1 MPQGK
6 IISIKSF
13 SNLDNSVR
21 IKAQKFLKE
30 KALYDWLEYL
40 KRIEGSGYGELVLKG
55 FSKTSLDIIEKFG
68 FMPIKIFYS
77 TLSSVTIKK
86 GQKTSY
92 NFCNVCS
99 EILGFYNSD
108 KKFLTWLMLIEKM
121 TNLAPEALEILLKEM
136 SFLVEKMN
144 VSQME
149 DWFLTCL
156 RASSGDMEK
165 RIKLLSLKDN
175 EGLEWLGQSAGIKSF
190 KEQENKLKIYTTA
203 IWGMNINIK
212 EIPISNTK
220 SSIRRTAFS
229 NNFVRVP
236 SSYPGFTGQLGE
248 EVFRAAIMHA
258 AAHMKF
264 THKRFEIGKLKP
276 IQVAIISIIEDAR
289 VELLS
294 IKEFP
299 GIKELWIP
307 YHMATGESKNLNKA
321 YGPLTSR
328 TLFSRLSRALVD
340 ENYIDGNGWINRAK
354 DMFFKKKNRWND
366 QTLSRELGN
375 ILGNDIGQ
383 MRIQFNPKD
392 YLPDPIYRDENSG
405 IWNFDNENTKD
416 FEELQTGI
424 ESYQIERKETDDAEK
439 NFENSTVIEPL
450 AKIAPNKVSQ
460 SKEAEIIS
468 LQPEFDYKSGR
479 ENFNWCKIKKYNF
492 ENKSNYYL
500 NNFLYENSKIVSNIK
515 NLIESS
521 NISQPVKLKKQHD
534 GEELDLDSCIESII
548 DIKRGST
555 PSNKIYKKTNRK
567 GRDLLVSILVD
578 ISESTNDFIKDTN
591 KRIFSSIIEATGILS
606 EAINKSGDDFGL
618 ATFCSNKR
626 DDVRY
631 WKIKDFKDKLNK
643 SHINKLES
651 MKPGFSTRLG
661 AAVRQAGDELVSQT
675 NYRKL
680 LLIISD
686 GEPSD
691 IDVDDKEYL
700 VEDAK
705 YAVKR
710 LAYNGIDVFC
720 VGVESESN
728 KNLSRIFGNKN
739 YVIIKSAS
747 ELQKKLPLIYL
758 TLSR

>member
-13 SNLDNSVR
+13 SNLENSLR
-21 IKAQKFLKE
+21 IKAQKVLKE

-40 KRIEGSGYGELVLKG
+40 KRIDSSGYGELVLKG
-55 FSKTSLDIIEKFG
+55 FSKTSLDIIEKFD
-68 FMPIKIFYS
+68 FLPIKIFYS
-77 TLSSVTIKK
+77 TLTSVTIKR
-86 GQKTSY
+86 GQKISY
-92 NFCNVCS
+92 SFCNVCS
-99 EILGFYNSD
+99 EILGFYDSD
-108 KKFLTWLMLIEKM
+108 KKFLSWLMLIEKM
-121 TNLAPEALEILLKEM
+121 TNLAPEALEILLQKM

-175 EGLEWLGQSAGIKSF
+175 EGLEWLEQTAGIKNF

-203 IWGMNINIK
+203 VWGMDINIK

-276 IQVAIISIIEDAR
+276 VQVAIISIIEDAR

-299 GIKELWIP
+299 GLKELWIP

-340 ENYIDGNGWINRAK
+340 ENYIDNNGWITRAR
-354 DMFFKKKNRWND
+354 DMFFKNKEKWND
-366 QTLSRELGN
+366 QNLSRELGN
-375 ILGNDIGQ
+375 LLGNDIGQ

-424 ESYQIERKETDDAEK
+424 ESYQVERKETDDAEK
-439 NFENSTVIEPL
+439 NFENSNIVEPL

-460 SKEAEIIS
+460 SEEAQIIS

-492 ENKSNYYL
+492 DNKSNYYL
-500 NNFLYENSKIVSNIK
+500 NDYLFKNSKIVLNIK

-521 NISQPVKLKKQHD
+521 KISQPIKLKKQQD
-534 GEELDLDSCIESII
+534 GDELDLDSCIESII
-548 DIKRGST
+548 EIKRGST
-555 PSNKIYKKTNRK
+555 PSNNIYKKTNRE

-578 ISESTNDFIKDTN
+578 ISESTNDLIKNT
-591 KRIFSSIIEATGILS
+591 KKTIFSSIIEATGILS

-643 SHINKLES
+643 GHINKLES

-661 AAVRQAGDELVSQT
+661 AAVRQAGDELVKQT

-691 IDVDDKEYL
+691 IDVDDNEYL

-747 ELQKKLPLIYL
+747 ELPKKLPLIYL

>member
-1 MPQGK
+1 MPEGK
-6 IISIKSF
+6 VVSI
-13 SNLDNSVR
+13 NLIGNLENSIR
-21 IKAQKFLKE
+21 IKAQKVLKE

-40 KRIEGSGYGELVLKG
+40 KRIENSGYGELVVKG
-55 FSKTSLDIIEKFG
+55 FSKTSLDIIGKFG
-68 FMPIKIFYS
+68 FLPIKIFYS

-86 GQKTSY
+86 GQKISY

-99 EILGFYNSD
+99 EILEFYDND
-108 KKFLTWLMLIEKM
+108 KKFLSWLMLIEKM
-121 TNLAPEALEILLKEM
+121 TNLAPEALEIILKEM

-156 RASSGDMEK
+156 RASSGDMKK

-299 GIKELWIP
+299 GLKELWIP

-383 MRIQFNPKD
+383 MRIQFNPQN

-555 PSNKIYKKTNRK
+555 PSNNIYKKTNRK

-578 ISESTNDFIKDTN
+578 ISESTSDFIKDTN
-591 KRIFSSIIEATGILS
+591 KTIFSSIIEATGILS
-606 EAINKSGDDFGL
+606 EAINQSGDDFSL
-618 ATFCSNKR
+618 STFCSNKR
-626 DDVRY
+626 DDIRY

-643 SHINKLES
+643 IHINRLES

-661 AAVRQAGDELVSQT
+661 AAVRQAGDELILQT

-691 IDVDDKEYL
+691 IDVDDNEYL

-720 VGVESESN
+720 VGVESDSN

-747 ELQKKLPLIYL
+747 ELPKKLPLIYL

>member
-1 MPQGK
+1 MPLAK
-6 IISIKSF
+6 IISSKLF
-13 SNLDNSVR
+13 GGLDNNLR
-21 IKAQKFLKE
+21 TKAQKVLKE

-40 KRIEGSGYGELVLKG
+40 KRIEGSGYGELVYRG

-68 FMPIKIFYS
+68 FLPIKIFYS
-77 TLSSVTIKK
+77 TLSSVSIKR
-86 GQKTSY
+86 GQKISHT
-92 NFCNVCS
+92 FCNVCS
-99 EILGFYNSD
+99 EILEFYSDD
-108 KKFLTWLMLIEKM
+108 KKFQSWLILIEKM
-121 TNLAPEALEILLKEM
+121 TNLAPEALEILLQQM
-136 SFLVEKMN
+136 NFLVEKMN
-144 VSQME
+144 VSQIE

-175 EGLEWLGQSAGIKSF
+175 EGLEWLGQTAGIKSF
-190 KEQENKLKIYTTA
+190 KEQENKLKIYTRA
-203 IWGMNINIK
+203 VWGMDINIK
-212 EIPISNTK
+212 EILISNTK

-229 NNFVRVP
+229 NNFIRVP

-248 EVFRAAIMHA
+248 EIFRAAIMHA

-264 THKRFEIGKLKP
+264 THKKFEIGKLKP

-299 GIKELWIP
+299 GLKELWIP

-340 ENYIDGNGWINRAK
+340 ENYIDGNGWITRAK
-354 DMFFKKKNRWND
+354 DMFFTNKERWKD
-366 QTLSRELGN
+366 QTISRELGN
-375 ILGNDIGQ
+375 LLGNDIGQ

-424 ESYQIERKETDDAEK
+424 ESYQIEKKETEDSEK
-439 NFENSTVIEPL
+439 NFENSNVIEPL

-460 SKEAEIIS
+460 SEEAEIIS

-479 ENFNWCKIKKYNF
+479 ENYNWCKIKKYNF
-492 ENKSNYYL
+492 NNKSNYYL
-500 NNFLYENSKIVSNIK
+500 NNYLFENSKTVSNIK

-521 NISQPVKLKKQHD
+521 KISQPVKLKKQQD
-534 GEELDLDSCIESII
+534 GEELDLDSCIESVIE
-548 DIKRGST
+548 IKRGST
-555 PSNKIYKKTNRK
+555 PSNNIYKKTNRE

-578 ISESTNDFIKDTN
+578 ISESTNDFIKNTN
-591 KRIFSSIIEATGILS
+591 KTIFSSIIEATGILS
-606 EAINKSGDDFGL
+606 EAINKTGDDFSL
-618 ATFCSNKR
+618 STFCSNKR

-631 WKIKDFKDKLNK
+631 WKIKDFKDKLSQN
-643 SHINKLES
+643 HINKLES

-661 AAVRQAGDELVSQT
+661 AAVRQAGDELVSKT

-691 IDVDDKEYL
+691 IDVEDNEYL
-700 VEDAK
+700 IEDAK
-705 YAVKR
+705 YAVRR
-710 LAYNGIDVFC
+710 LAYNGVDVFC

-747 ELQKKLPLIYL
+747 ELPKKLPLIYL

>member
-1 MPQGK
+1 MPLGK
-6 IISIKSF
+6 IISNKSF
-13 SNLDNSVR
+13 GGLENNLRS
-21 IKAQKFLKE
+21 KAQKVLKE

-40 KRIEGSGYGELVLKG
+40 KRIESSGYGELVYKG

-68 FMPIKIFYS
+68 FLPIKIFYS
-77 TLSSVTIKK
+77 TLTSVAIKK
-86 GQKTSY
+86 GQKTSQT
-92 NFCNVCS
+92 FCRVCS
-99 EILGFYNSD
+99 EILDFYTND
-108 KKFLTWLMLIEKM
+108 KKFQSWLILIEKM
-121 TNLAPEALEILLKEM
+121 VNLAPEALEILLLEM
-136 SFLVEKMN
+136 NFLVEKMN
-144 VSQME
+144 VAQIE

-156 RASSGDMEK
+156 RASLGDTDK
-165 RIKLLSLKDN
+165 RIKLLSLKDD
-175 EGLEWLGQSAGIKSF
+175 EGLEWLGQTAGIKSF
-190 KEQENKLKIYTTA
+190 KEQENKLKIYTRA
-203 IWGMNINIK
+203 VWGMDVNIK

-229 NNFVRVP
+229 NNFIRVP

-276 IQVAIISIIEDAR
+276 IQVAIISVIEDAR

-294 IKEFP
+294 IEEFP
-299 GIKELWIP
+299 GLKELWIP

-328 TLFSRLSRALVD
+328 TLFSRLSRVLVD
-340 ENYIDGNGWINRAK
+340 ENYIDGNGWITRAK
-354 DMFFKKKNRWND
+354 DMFFKNKSRWRD
-366 QTLSRELGN
+366 QALSRELGN
-375 ILGNDIGQ
+375 LLGNDIGQ

-416 FEELQTGI
+416 FEEFQTGI
-424 ESYQIERKETDDAEK
+424 ESYQIEKKETDDAEK
-439 NFENSTVIEPL
+439 NFENSKVIEPL
-450 AKIAPNKVSQ
+450 AKIAPDKVSQ
-460 SKEAEIIS
+460 SEEAEIIS

-479 ENFNWCKIKKYNF
+479 ENYNWCKIKRYNF
-492 ENKSNYYL
+492 NNKSNYYL
-500 NNFLYENSKIVSNIK
+500 NNYLFENSKTVSNIK

-521 NISQPVKLKKQHD
+521 KISEPVKLKKQQD
-534 GEELDLDSCIESII
+534 GEELDLDSCIESVIE
-548 DIKRGST
+548 IKRGST
-555 PSNKIYKKTNRK
+555 PSNNIYKKTKRE

-578 ISESTNDFIKDTN
+578 ISESTNDFIKNTN
-591 KRIFSSIIEATGILS
+591 KTIFSSIIEATGILS
-606 EAINKSGDDFGL
+606 EAISKTGDDFSL
-618 ATFCSNKR
+618 STFCSNKR
-626 DDVRY
+626 EDVRY
-631 WKIKDFKDKLNK
+631 WKIKDFKDKLNQN
-643 SHINKLES
+643 HINKLES

-661 AAVRQAGDELVSQT
+661 AAVRQAGDELVSKT

-691 IDVDDKEYL
+691 IDVEDNEYL
-700 VEDAK
+700 IEDAK
-705 YAVKR
+705 YAVRR
-710 LAYNGIDVFC
+710 LAYNGVDVFC

-739 YVIIKSAS
+739 FVIIKSAS
-747 ELQKKLPLIYL
+747 ELPKKLPLIYL

>member
-1 MPQGK
+1 MPLGK
-6 IISIKSF
+6 IISNKSF
-13 SNLDNSVR
+13 GDLENNLRS
-21 IKAQKFLKE
+21 KAQKVLKE

-40 KRIEGSGYGELVLKG
+40 KRIESSGYGELVYKG

-68 FMPIKIFYS
+68 FLPIKIFYS
-77 TLSSVTIKK
+77 TLTSVAIKK
-86 GQKTSY
+86 GQKTSQT
-92 NFCNVCS
+92 FCKVCS
-99 EILGFYNSD
+99 EILESCTND
-108 KKFLTWLMLIEKM
+108 KKFQSWLILIEKM
-121 TNLAPEALEILLKEM
+121 VNLAPEALEILLLEM
-136 SFLVEKMN
+136 NFLVEKMN
-144 VSQME
+144 VAQIE

-156 RASSGDMEK
+156 RASLGDTDK

-175 EGLEWLGQSAGIKSF
+175 EGLEWLGQTAGIKSF
-190 KEQENKLKIYTTA
+190 KEQENKLKIYTRA
-203 IWGMNINIK
+203 VWGMDVNVK

-229 NNFVRVP
+229 NNFIRVP

-276 IQVAIISIIEDAR
+276 IQVAIISVIEDAR
-289 VELLS
+289 VELLA
-294 IKEFP
+294 IEEFP
-299 GIKELWIP
+299 GLKELWIP

-328 TLFSRLSRALVD
+328 TLFSRLSRVLVD
-340 ENYIDGNGWINRAK
+340 ENYMDGNGWITRAK
-354 DMFFKKKNRWND
+354 DMFFKNKTRWRD
-366 QTLSRELGN
+366 QALSRELGN
-375 ILGNDIGQ
+375 LLGNDIGQ

-416 FEELQTGI
+416 FEEFQTGI
-424 ESYQIERKETDDAEK
+424 ESYQIEKKETDDAEK
-439 NFENSTVIEPL
+439 NFENSKVIEPL
-450 AKIAPNKVSQ
+450 AKIAPDKVSQ
-460 SKEAEIIS
+460 SEEAEIIS

-479 ENFNWCKIKKYNF
+479 ENYNWCKIKRYNF
-492 ENKSNYYL
+492 NNKSNYYL
-500 NNFLYENSKIVSNIK
+500 NNYLFENSKTVSNIK

-521 NISQPVKLKKQHD
+521 KISEPVKLKKQQD
-534 GEELDLDSCIESII
+534 GEELDLDSCIESVIE
-548 DIKRGST
+548 IKRGST
-555 PSNKIYKKTNRK
+555 PSNNIYKKTSRK

-578 ISESTNDFIKDTN
+578 ISESTNDFIKNTN
-591 KRIFSSIIEATGILS
+591 KTIFSSIIEATGILS
-606 EAINKSGDDFGL
+606 EAISKTGDDFSL
-618 ATFCSNKR
+618 STFCSNKR
-626 DDVRY
+626 EDVRY
-631 WKIKDFKDKLNK
+631 WKIKNFKDKLSQN
-643 SHINKLES
+643 HINKLES

-661 AAVRQAGDELVSQT
+661 AAVRQAGDELVSKT

-691 IDVDDKEYL
+691 IDVEDNEYL
-700 VEDAK
+700 IEDAK
-705 YAVKR
+705 SAVRR
-710 LAYNGIDVFC
+710 LAYNGVDVFC

-739 YVIIKSAS
+739 FVIIKSAS
-747 ELQKKLPLIYL
+747 ELPKKLPLIYL

>member
-1 MPQGK
+1 M
-6 IISIKSF
+6 
-13 SNLDNSVR
+13 
-21 IKAQKFLKE
+21 KE

-40 KRIEGSGYGELVLKG
+40 KRIESSGYGELVLKG

-299 GIKELWIP
+299 GLKELWIP

>member
-1 MPQGK
+1 MPLGK
-6 IISIKSF
+6 IISNKSF
-13 SNLDNSVR
+13 GDLENNLRS
-21 IKAQKFLKE
+21 KAQKVLKE

-40 KRIEGSGYGELVLKG
+40 KRIESSGYGELVYKG

-68 FMPIKIFYS
+68 FLPIKIFYS
-77 TLSSVTIKK
+77 TLTSVAIKK
-86 GQKTSY
+86 GQKTSQT
-92 NFCNVCS
+92 FCKVCS
-99 EILGFYNSD
+99 EILESCTND
-108 KKFLTWLMLIEKM
+108 KKFQSWLILIEKM
-121 TNLAPEALEILLKEM
+121 VNLAPEALEILLLEM
-136 SFLVEKMN
+136 NFLVEKMN
-144 VSQME
+144 VAQIE

-156 RASSGDMEK
+156 RASLGDTDK

-175 EGLEWLGQSAGIKSF
+175 EGLEWLGQTAGIKSF
-190 KEQENKLKIYTTA
+190 KEQENKLKIYTRA
-203 IWGMNINIK
+203 VWGMDVNVK

-229 NNFVRVP
+229 NNFIRVP

-276 IQVAIISIIEDAR
+276 IQVAIISVIEDAR
-289 VELLS
+289 VELLA
-294 IKEFP
+294 IEEFP
-299 GIKELWIP
+299 GLKELWIP

-328 TLFSRLSRALVD
+328 TLFSRLSRVLVD
-340 ENYIDGNGWINRAK
+340 ENYMDGNGWITRAK
-354 DMFFKKKNRWND
+354 DMFFKNKTRWRD
-366 QTLSRELGN
+366 QALSRELGN
-375 ILGNDIGQ
+375 LLGNDIGQ

-416 FEELQTGI
+416 FEEFQTGI
-424 ESYQIERKETDDAEK
+424 ESYQIEKKETDDAEK
-439 NFENSTVIEPL
+439 NFENSKVIEPL
-450 AKIAPNKVSQ
+450 AKIAPDKVSQ
-460 SKEAEIIS
+460 SEEAEIIS

-479 ENFNWCKIKKYNF
+479 ENYNWCKIKRYNF
-492 ENKSNYYL
+492 NNKSNYYL
-500 NNFLYENSKIVSNIK
+500 NNYLFENSKTVSNIK

-521 NISQPVKLKKQHD
+521 KISEPVKLKKQQD
-534 GEELDLDSCIESII
+534 GEELDLDSCIESVIE
-548 DIKRGST
+548 IKRGST
-555 PSNKIYKKTNRK
+555 PSNNIYKKTSRK

-578 ISESTNDFIKDTN
+578 ISESTNDFIKNTN
-591 KRIFSSIIEATGILS
+591 KTIFSSIIEATGILS
-606 EAINKSGDDFGL
+606 EAISRTGDDFSL
-618 ATFCSNKR
+618 STFCSNKR
-626 DDVRY
+626 EDVRY
-631 WKIKDFKDKLNK
+631 WKIKNFKDKLNQN
-643 SHINKLES
+643 HINKLES

-661 AAVRQAGDELVSQT
+661 AAVRQAGDELVSKT

-691 IDVDDKEYL
+691 IDVEDNEYL
-700 VEDAK
+700 IEDAK
-705 YAVKR
+705 YAVRR
-710 LAYNGIDVFC
+710 LAYNGVDVFC

-739 YVIIKSAS
+739 FVIIKSAS
-747 ELQKKLPLIYL
+747 ELPKKLPLIYL

>member
-1 MPQGK
+1 MPLGK
-6 IISIKSF
+6 IISSKSF
-13 SNLDNSVR
+13 GGLENNLR
-21 IKAQKFLKE
+21 IKAQKVLKE

-40 KRIEGSGYGELVLKG
+40 KRIESSGYGDLVYKG
-55 FSKTSLDIIEKFG
+55 FSRTSLDIIEKFG
-68 FMPIKIFYS
+68 FLPIKIFYS
-77 TLSSVTIKK
+77 TLSSISIKR
-86 GQKTSY
+86 GQKTSHI
-92 NFCNVCS
+92 FCNVCS
-99 EILGFYNSD
+99 EILEFYKND
-108 KKFLTWLMLIEKM
+108 KKFQSWLILIEKM
-121 TNLAPEALEILLKEM
+121 TNLAPEALEVLLQQM
-136 SFLVEKMN
+136 NFLVEKMN
-144 VSQME
+144 VSQIE

-175 EGLEWLGQSAGIKSF
+175 EGLEWLGQTAGIKSF
-190 KEQENKLKIYTTA
+190 KEQENKLKIYTRA
-203 IWGMNINIK
+203 VWGMDINIK
-212 EIPISNTK
+212 EISISNTK

-229 NNFVRVP
+229 NNFIRVP

-264 THKRFEIGKLKP
+264 TNKKFEIGKLKP

-299 GIKELWIP
+299 GLKELWIP

-340 ENYIDGNGWINRAK
+340 ENYVDGNGWITRAK
-354 DMFFKKKNRWND
+354 DMFFKNKERWED

-375 ILGNDIGQ
+375 LLGNDIGQ

-424 ESYQIERKETDDAEK
+424 ESYQVEKKETDDAEK
-439 NFENSTVIEPL
+439 NFENSAVIEPL
-450 AKIAPNKVSQ
+450 SKIAPNKVSQ
-460 SKEAEIIS
+460 SEEAEIIS

-479 ENFNWCKIKKYNF
+479 ENYNWCKVKKYNF
-492 ENKSNYYL
+492 NNKSSYYL
-500 NNFLYENSKIVSNIK
+500 NNYLFENSKTVTNIK

-521 NISQPVKLKKQHD
+521 KISQPVKLKKQQD
-534 GEELDLDSCIESII
+534 GEELDLDSCIESVI

-555 PSNKIYKKTNRK
+555 PSNNIYKKTNRK

-578 ISESTNDFIKDTN
+578 ISESTNDFIKNTN
-591 KRIFSSIIEATGILS
+591 KTIFSSIIEATGILS
-606 EAINKSGDDFGL
+606 EAINKTGDDFSL
-618 ATFCSNKR
+618 STFCSNKR
-626 DDVRY
+626 EDVRY
-631 WKIKDFKDKLNK
+631 WKIKDFKDKLNQN
-643 SHINKLES
+643 HINKLES
-651 MKPGFSTRLG
+651 MEPGFSTRLG
-661 AAVRQAGDELVSQT
+661 AAVRQAGDELVSKT

-691 IDVDDKEYL
+691 IDVEDNEYL
-700 VEDAK
+700 IEDAK
-705 YAVKR
+705 YAVRR
-710 LAYNGIDVFC
+710 LAYNGVDVFC

-747 ELQKKLPLIYL
+747 ELPKKLPLIYL

>member
-1 MPQGK
+1 MPLGK
-6 IISIKSF
+6 IISNKSF
-13 SNLDNSVR
+13 GGLENNLRS
-21 IKAQKFLKE
+21 KAQKVLKE
-30 KALYDWLEYL
+30 KVLYDWLEYL
-40 KRIEGSGYGELVLKG
+40 KRIESSGYGELVYKG

-68 FMPIKIFYS
+68 FLPIKIFYS
-77 TLSSVTIKK
+77 TLTSVAIKK
-86 GQKTSY
+86 GQKTSQT
-92 NFCNVCS
+92 FCRVCS
-99 EILGFYNSD
+99 EILDFYTND
-108 KKFLTWLMLIEKM
+108 KKFQSWLILIEKM
-121 TNLAPEALEILLKEM
+121 VNLAPEALEILLLEM
-136 SFLVEKMN
+136 NFLVEKMN
-144 VSQME
+144 VAQIE

-156 RASSGDMEK
+156 RASLGDTDK
-165 RIKLLSLKDN
+165 RIKLLSLKDD
-175 EGLEWLGQSAGIKSF
+175 EGLEWLGQTAGIKSF
-190 KEQENKLKIYTTA
+190 KEQENKLKIYTRA
-203 IWGMNINIK
+203 VWGMDVNVK

-229 NNFVRVP
+229 NNFIRVP

-276 IQVAIISIIEDAR
+276 IQVAIISVIEDAR

-294 IKEFP
+294 IEEFP
-299 GIKELWIP
+299 GLKELWIP

-328 TLFSRLSRALVD
+328 TLFSRLSRVLVD
-340 ENYIDGNGWINRAK
+340 ENYIDGNGWITRAK
-354 DMFFKKKNRWND
+354 DMFFKNKSRWRD
-366 QTLSRELGN
+366 QALSRELGN
-375 ILGNDIGQ
+375 LLGNDIGQ

-416 FEELQTGI
+416 FEEFQTGI
-424 ESYQIERKETDDAEK
+424 ESYQIEKKETDDAEK
-439 NFENSTVIEPL
+439 NFENSKVIEPL
-450 AKIAPNKVSQ
+450 AKIAPDKVSQ
-460 SKEAEIIS
+460 SEEAEIIS

-479 ENFNWCKIKKYNF
+479 ENYNWCKIKRYNF
-492 ENKSNYYL
+492 NNKSNYYL
-500 NNFLYENSKIVSNIK
+500 NNYLFENSKTVSNIK

-521 NISQPVKLKKQHD
+521 KISEPVKLKKQQD
-534 GEELDLDSCIESII
+534 GEELDLDSCIESVIE
-548 DIKRGST
+548 IKRGST
-555 PSNKIYKKTNRK
+555 PSNNIYKKTKRE

-578 ISESTNDFIKDTN
+578 ISESTNDFIKNTN
-591 KRIFSSIIEATGILS
+591 KTIFSSIIEATGILS
-606 EAINKSGDDFGL
+606 EAISKTGDDFSL
-618 ATFCSNKR
+618 STFCSNKR
-626 DDVRY
+626 EDVRY
-631 WKIKDFKDKLNK
+631 WKIKDFKDKLNQN
-643 SHINKLES
+643 HINKLES

-661 AAVRQAGDELVSQT
+661 AAVRQAGDELVSKT

-691 IDVDDKEYL
+691 IDVEDNEYL
-700 VEDAK
+700 IEDAK
-705 YAVKR
+705 YAVRR
-710 LAYNGIDVFC
+710 LAYNGVDVFC

-739 YVIIKSAS
+739 FVIIKSAS
-747 ELQKKLPLIYL
+747 ELPKKLPLIYL

>member
-40 KRIEGSGYGELVLKG
+40 KRIESSGYGELVLKG

-299 GIKELWIP
+299 GLKELWIP

-591 KRIFSSIIEATGILS
+591 KTIFSSIIEATGILS

>member
-1 MPQGK
+1 MHQGK

-21 IKAQKFLKE
+21 IKAQKFLRE

-40 KRIEGSGYGELVLKG
+40 KRIEGSGYGKLVLKG

-68 FMPIKIFYS
+68 FLPIKIFYS

-99 EILGFYNSD
+99 EILEFYNSD

-121 TNLAPEALEILLKEM
+121 TNLAPEALEILLNEM

-175 EGLEWLGQSAGIKSF
+175 EGLEWLGQTAGIKSF
-190 KEQENKLKIYTTA
+190 KEQENKIKIYTTA
-203 IWGMNINIK
+203 IWGMNVNIK
-212 EIPISNTK
+212 EIPITNTK
-220 SSIRRTAFS
+220 ASIRRTAFS

-264 THKRFEIGKLKP
+264 TYKKFEIGKLKP
-276 IQVAIISIIEDAR
+276 IQVAIISVIEDAR

-299 GIKELWIP
+299 GLKELWIP

-328 TLFSRLSRALVD
+328 TLFSRLSRSLVD
-340 ENYIDGNGWINRAK
+340 ENYVDGNGWITRAK
-354 DMFFKKKNRWND
+354 DMFFKNKKRWND

-424 ESYQIERKETDDAEK
+424 ESYQVEKKETDDAEK
-439 NFENSTVIEPL
+439 NFENSDIIEPL

-460 SKEAEIIS
+460 SEEAEIIS

-492 ENKSNYYL
+492 NNKSNYYL
-500 NNFLYENSKIVSNIK
+500 NNYLYENSKIVSNIK

-521 NISQPVKLKKQHD
+521 KISQPIKLKKQQD
-534 GEELDLDSCIESII
+534 GEELDLDSCIESIV

-591 KRIFSSIIEATGILS
+591 KKIFSSIIEATGILS

-691 IDVDDKEYL
+691 IDVDDSEYL

-747 ELQKKLPLIYL
+747 ELPKKLPLIYL

>member
-1 MPQGK
+1 MPLGK
-6 IISIKSF
+6 IISNKSF
-13 SNLDNSVR
+13 GGLEKNLRS
-21 IKAQKFLKE
+21 KAQKVLKE

-40 KRIEGSGYGELVLKG
+40 KRIESSGYGELVYKG

-68 FMPIKIFYS
+68 FLPIKIFYS
-77 TLSSVTIKK
+77 TLTSVAIKK
-86 GQKTSY
+86 GQKTSQT
-92 NFCNVCS
+92 FCRVCS
-99 EILGFYNSD
+99 EILDFYTND
-108 KKFLTWLMLIEKM
+108 KKFQSWLILIEKM
-121 TNLAPEALEILLKEM
+121 VNLAPEALEILLLEM
-136 SFLVEKMN
+136 NFLVEKMN
-144 VSQME
+144 VAQIE

-156 RASSGDMEK
+156 RASLGDTDK
-165 RIKLLSLKDN
+165 RIKLLSLKDD
-175 EGLEWLGQSAGIKSF
+175 EGLEWLGQTAGIKSF
-190 KEQENKLKIYTTA
+190 KEQENKLKIYTRA
-203 IWGMNINIK
+203 VWGMDVNVK

-229 NNFVRVP
+229 NNFIRVP

-276 IQVAIISIIEDAR
+276 IQVAIISVIEDAR

-294 IKEFP
+294 IEEFP
-299 GIKELWIP
+299 GLKELWIP

-328 TLFSRLSRALVD
+328 TLFSRLSRVLVD
-340 ENYIDGNGWINRAK
+340 ENYIDGNGWITRAK
-354 DMFFKKKNRWND
+354 DMFFKNKSRWRD
-366 QTLSRELGN
+366 QALSRELGN
-375 ILGNDIGQ
+375 LLGNDIGQ

-416 FEELQTGI
+416 FEEFQTGI
-424 ESYQIERKETDDAEK
+424 ESYQIEKKETDDAEK
-439 NFENSTVIEPL
+439 NFENSKVIEPL
-450 AKIAPNKVSQ
+450 AKIAPDKVSQ
-460 SKEAEIIS
+460 SEEAEIIS

-479 ENFNWCKIKKYNF
+479 ENYNWCKIKRYNF
-492 ENKSNYYL
+492 NNKSNYYL
-500 NNFLYENSKIVSNIK
+500 NNYLFENSKTVSNIK

-521 NISQPVKLKKQHD
+521 KISEPVKLKKQQD
-534 GEELDLDSCIESII
+534 GEELDLDSCIESVIE
-548 DIKRGST
+548 IKRGST
-555 PSNKIYKKTNRK
+555 PSNNIYKKTSRK

-578 ISESTNDFIKDTN
+578 ISESTNDFIKNTN
-591 KRIFSSIIEATGILS
+591 KTIFSSIIEATGILS
-606 EAINKSGDDFGL
+606 EAISKTGDDFSL
-618 ATFCSNKR
+618 STFCSNKR
-626 DDVRY
+626 EDVRY
-631 WKIKDFKDKLNK
+631 WKIKDFKDKLNQN
-643 SHINKLES
+643 HINKLES

-661 AAVRQAGDELVSQT
+661 AAVRQAGDELVSKT

-691 IDVDDKEYL
+691 IDVEDNEYL
-700 VEDAK
+700 IEDAK
-705 YAVKR
+705 YAVRR
-710 LAYNGIDVFC
+710 LAYNGVDVFC

-739 YVIIKSAS
+739 FVIIKSAS
-747 ELQKKLPLIYL
+747 ELPKKLPLIYL

>member
-1 MPQGK
+1 MPLGK
-6 IISIKSF
+6 IISNKSF
-13 SNLDNSVR
+13 GDLENNLRS
-21 IKAQKFLKE
+21 KAQKVLKE

-40 KRIEGSGYGELVLKG
+40 KRIESSGYGELVYKG

-68 FMPIKIFYS
+68 FLPIKIFYS
-77 TLSSVTIKK
+77 TLTSVAIKK
-86 GQKTSY
+86 GQKTSQT
-92 NFCNVCS
+92 FCKVCS
-99 EILGFYNSD
+99 EILESCTND
-108 KKFLTWLMLIEKM
+108 KKFQSWLILIEKM
-121 TNLAPEALEILLKEM
+121 VNLAPEALEILLLEM
-136 SFLVEKMN
+136 NFLVEKMN
-144 VSQME
+144 VAQIE

-156 RASSGDMEK
+156 RASLGDTDK

-175 EGLEWLGQSAGIKSF
+175 EGLEWLGQTAGIKSF
-190 KEQENKLKIYTTA
+190 KEQENKLKIYTRA
-203 IWGMNINIK
+203 VWGMDVNVK

-229 NNFVRVP
+229 NNFIRVP

-276 IQVAIISIIEDAR
+276 IQVAIISVIEDAR
-289 VELLS
+289 VELLA
-294 IKEFP
+294 IEEFP
-299 GIKELWIP
+299 GLKELWIP

-328 TLFSRLSRALVD
+328 TLFSRLSRVLVD
-340 ENYIDGNGWINRAK
+340 ENYMDGNGWITRAK
-354 DMFFKKKNRWND
+354 DMFFKNKTRWRD
-366 QTLSRELGN
+366 QALSRELGN
-375 ILGNDIGQ
+375 LLGNDIGQ

-416 FEELQTGI
+416 FEEFQTGI
-424 ESYQIERKETDDAEK
+424 ESYQIEKKETDDAEK
-439 NFENSTVIEPL
+439 NFENSKVIEPL
-450 AKIAPNKVSQ
+450 AKIAPDKVSQ
-460 SKEAEIIS
+460 SEEAEIIS

-479 ENFNWCKIKKYNF
+479 ENYNWCKIKRYNF
-492 ENKSNYYL
+492 NNKSNYYL
-500 NNFLYENSKIVSNIK
+500 NNYLFENSKTVSNIK

-521 NISQPVKLKKQHD
+521 KISEPVKLKKQQD
-534 GEELDLDSCIESII
+534 GEELDLDSCIESVIE
-548 DIKRGST
+548 IKRGST
-555 PSNKIYKKTNRK
+555 PSNNIYKKTSRK

-578 ISESTNDFIKDTN
+578 ISESTNDFIKNTN
-591 KRIFSSIIEATGILS
+591 KTIFSSIIEATGILS
-606 EAINKSGDDFGL
+606 EAISRTGDDFSL
-618 ATFCSNKR
+618 STFCSNKR
-626 DDVRY
+626 EDVRY
-631 WKIKDFKDKLNK
+631 WKIKDFKDKLSQN
-643 SHINKLES
+643 HINKLES

-661 AAVRQAGDELVSQT
+661 AAVRQAGDELVSKT

-691 IDVDDKEYL
+691 IDVEDNEYL
-700 VEDAK
+700 IEDAK
-705 YAVKR
+705 YAVRR
-710 LAYNGIDVFC
+710 LAYNGVDVFC

-739 YVIIKSAS
+739 FVIIKSAS
-747 ELQKKLPLIYL
+747 ELPKKLPLIYL

>member
-21 IKAQKFLKE
+21 IKAQKFLRE

-40 KRIEGSGYGELVLKG
+40 KRIESSGYGELVLKG

-299 GIKELWIP
+299 GLKELWIP

-424 ESYQIERKETDDAEK
+424 ESYQIERKETDNAEK

>member
-299 GIKELWIP
+299 GLKELWIP

>member
-21 IKAQKFLKE
+21 IKAQKFLRE

-40 KRIEGSGYGELVLKG
+40 KRIEGSGYGKLVLKG

-68 FMPIKIFYS
+68 FLPIKIFYS

-99 EILGFYNSD
+99 EILEFYNSD

-121 TNLAPEALEILLKEM
+121 TNLAPEALEILLNEM

-175 EGLEWLGQSAGIKSF
+175 EGLEWLGQTAGIKSF
-190 KEQENKLKIYTTA
+190 KEQENKIKIYTTA
-203 IWGMNINIK
+203 IWGMNVNIK
-212 EIPISNTK
+212 EIPITNTK
-220 SSIRRTAFS
+220 ASIRRTAFS

-264 THKRFEIGKLKP
+264 TYKKFEIGKLKP

-299 GIKELWIP
+299 GLKELWIP

-328 TLFSRLSRALVD
+328 TLFSRLSRSLVD
-340 ENYIDGNGWINRAK
+340 ENYVDGNGWITRAK
-354 DMFFKKKNRWND
+354 DMFFKNKKRWND

-424 ESYQIERKETDDAEK
+424 ESYQVEKKETDDAEK
-439 NFENSTVIEPL
+439 NFENSDIIEPL

-460 SKEAEIIS
+460 SEEAEIIS

-492 ENKSNYYL
+492 NNKSNYYL
-500 NNFLYENSKIVSNIK
+500 NNYLYENSKIVSNIK

-521 NISQPVKLKKQHD
+521 KISQPIKLKKQQD
-534 GEELDLDSCIESII
+534 GEELDLSLI
-548 DIKRGST
+548 
-555 PSNKIYKKTNRK
+555 
-567 GRDLLVSILVD
+567 
-578 ISESTNDFIKDTN
+578 
-591 KRIFSSIIEATGILS
+591 
-606 EAINKSGDDFGL
+606 
-618 ATFCSNKR
+618 
-626 DDVRY
+626 
-631 WKIKDFKDKLNK
+631 
-643 SHINKLES
+643 HI
-651 MKPGFSTRLG
+651 
-661 AAVRQAGDELVSQT
+661 
-675 NYRKL
+675 
-680 LLIISD
+680 
-686 GEPSD
+686 
-691 IDVDDKEYL
+691 
-700 VEDAK
+700 
-705 YAVKR
+705 
-710 LAYNGIDVFC
+710 
-720 VGVESESN
+720 
-728 KNLSRIFGNKN
+728 
-739 YVIIKSAS
+739 
-747 ELQKKLPLIYL
+747 
-758 TLSR
+758 

>member
-21 IKAQKFLKE
+21 IKAQKFLRE

-40 KRIEGSGYGELVLKG
+40 KRIESSGYGELVLKG

-299 GIKELWIP
+299 GLKELWIP

-578 ISESTNDFIKDTN
+578 ISESTNDFIKNTN

>member
-1 MPQGK
+1 MPLGK
-6 IISIKSF
+6 IISNKSF
-13 SNLDNSVR
+13 GDLENNLRS
-21 IKAQKFLKE
+21 KAQKVLKE

-40 KRIEGSGYGELVLKG
+40 KRIESSGYGELVYKG

-68 FMPIKIFYS
+68 FLPIKIFYS
-77 TLSSVTIKK
+77 TLTSVAIKK
-86 GQKTSY
+86 GQKTSQT
-92 NFCNVCS
+92 FCKVCS
-99 EILGFYNSD
+99 EILESCTND
-108 KKFLTWLMLIEKM
+108 KKFQSWLILIEKM
-121 TNLAPEALEILLKEM
+121 VNLAPEALEILLLEM
-136 SFLVEKMN
+136 NFLVEKMN
-144 VSQME
+144 VAQIE

-156 RASSGDMEK
+156 RASLGDTDK

-175 EGLEWLGQSAGIKSF
+175 EGLEWLGQTAGIKSF
-190 KEQENKLKIYTTA
+190 KEQENKLKIYTRA
-203 IWGMNINIK
+203 VWGMDVNVK

-229 NNFVRVP
+229 NNFIRVP

-276 IQVAIISIIEDAR
+276 IQVAIISVIEDAR
-289 VELLS
+289 VELLA
-294 IKEFP
+294 IEEFP
-299 GIKELWIP
+299 GLKELWIP

-328 TLFSRLSRALVD
+328 TLFSRLSRVLVD
-340 ENYIDGNGWINRAK
+340 ENYMDGNGWITRAK
-354 DMFFKKKNRWND
+354 DMFFKNKTRWRD
-366 QTLSRELGN
+366 QALSRELGN
-375 ILGNDIGQ
+375 LLGNDIGQ

-416 FEELQTGI
+416 FEEFQTGI
-424 ESYQIERKETDDAEK
+424 ESYQIEKKETDDAEK
-439 NFENSTVIEPL
+439 NFENSKVIEPL
-450 AKIAPNKVSQ
+450 AKIAPDKVSQ
-460 SKEAEIIS
+460 SEEAEIIS

-479 ENFNWCKIKKYNF
+479 ENYNWCKIKRYNF
-492 ENKSNYYL
+492 NNKSNYYL
-500 NNFLYENSKIVSNIK
+500 NNYLFENSKTVSNIK

-521 NISQPVKLKKQHD
+521 KISEPVKLKKQQD
-534 GEELDLDSCIESII
+534 GEELDLDSCIESVIE
-548 DIKRGST
+548 IKRGST
-555 PSNKIYKKTNRK
+555 PSNNIYKKTSRK

-578 ISESTNDFIKDTN
+578 ISESTNDFIKNTN
-591 KRIFSSIIEATGILS
+591 KTIFSSIIEATGILS
-606 EAINKSGDDFGL
+606 EAISRTGDDFSL
-618 ATFCSNKR
+618 STFCSNKR
-626 DDVRY
+626 EDVRY
-631 WKIKDFKDKLNK
+631 WKIKNFKDKLSQN
-643 SHINKLES
+643 HINKLES

-661 AAVRQAGDELVSQT
+661 AAVRQAGDELVSKT

-691 IDVDDKEYL
+691 IDVEDNEYL
-700 VEDAK
+700 IEDAK
-705 YAVKR
+705 YAVRR
-710 LAYNGIDVFC
+710 LAYNGVDVFC

-739 YVIIKSAS
+739 FVIIKSAS
-747 ELQKKLPLIYL
+747 ELPKKLPLIYL

>member
-21 IKAQKFLKE
+21 IKAQKFLRE

-40 KRIEGSGYGELVLKG
+40 KRIESSGYGELVLKG

-299 GIKELWIP
+299 GLKELWIP

>member
-1 MPQGK
+1 MHQGK

-21 IKAQKFLKE
+21 IKAQKFLRE

-40 KRIEGSGYGELVLKG
+40 KRIEGSGYGKLVLKG

-68 FMPIKIFYS
+68 FLPIKIFYS

-99 EILGFYNSD
+99 EILEFYNSD

-121 TNLAPEALEILLKEM
+121 TNLAPEALEILLNEM

-175 EGLEWLGQSAGIKSF
+175 EGLEWLGQTAGIKSF
-190 KEQENKLKIYTTA
+190 KEQENKIKIYTTA
-203 IWGMNINIK
+203 IWGMNVNIK
-212 EIPISNTK
+212 EIPITNTK
-220 SSIRRTAFS
+220 ASIRRTAFS

-264 THKRFEIGKLKP
+264 TYKKFEIGKLKP

-294 IKEFP
+294 
-299 GIKELWIP
+299 IKELWIP

-328 TLFSRLSRALVD
+328 TLFSRLSRSLVD
-340 ENYIDGNGWINRAK
+340 ENYVDGNGWITRAK
-354 DMFFKKKNRWND
+354 DMFFKNKKRWND

-424 ESYQIERKETDDAEK
+424 ESYQVEKKETDDAEK
-439 NFENSTVIEPL
+439 NFENSDIIEPL

-460 SKEAEIIS
+460 SEEAEIIS
-468 LQPEFDYKSGR
+468 LQPEFDCKSGR

-492 ENKSNYYL
+492 NNKSNYYL
-500 NNFLYENSKIVSNIK
+500 NNYLYENSKIVSNIK

-521 NISQPVKLKKQHD
+521 KISQPIKLKKQQD
-534 GEELDLDSCIESII
+534 GEELDLDSCIESIV

-591 KRIFSSIIEATGILS
+591 KKIFSSIIEATGILS

-691 IDVDDKEYL
+691 IDVDDSEYL

-747 ELQKKLPLIYL
+747 ELPKKLPLIYL

>member
-1 MPQGK
+1 MPLGK
-6 IISIKSF
+6 IISNKSF
-13 SNLDNSVR
+13 GGLENNLRS
-21 IKAQKFLKE
+21 KAQKVLKE

-40 KRIEGSGYGELVLKG
+40 KRIESSGYGELVYKG

-68 FMPIKIFYS
+68 FLPIKIFYS
-77 TLSSVTIKK
+77 TLTSVAIKK
-86 GQKTSY
+86 GQKTSQT
-92 NFCNVCS
+92 FCRVCS
-99 EILGFYNSD
+99 EILDFYTND
-108 KKFLTWLMLIEKM
+108 KKFQSWLILIEKM
-121 TNLAPEALEILLKEM
+121 VNLAPEALEILLLEM
-136 SFLVEKMN
+136 NFLVEKMN
-144 VSQME
+144 VAQIE

-156 RASSGDMEK
+156 RASLGDTDK
-165 RIKLLSLKDN
+165 RIKLLSLKDD
-175 EGLEWLGQSAGIKSF
+175 EGLEWLGQTAGIKSF
-190 KEQENKLKIYTTA
+190 KEQENKLKIYTRA
-203 IWGMNINIK
+203 VWGMDVNIK

-229 NNFVRVP
+229 NNFIRVP

-276 IQVAIISIIEDAR
+276 IQVAIISVIEDAR

-294 IKEFP
+294 IEEFP
-299 GIKELWIP
+299 GLKELWIP

-328 TLFSRLSRALVD
+328 TLFSRLSRVLVD
-340 ENYIDGNGWINRAK
+340 ENYIDGNGWITRAK
-354 DMFFKKKNRWND
+354 DMFFKNKSRWRD
-366 QTLSRELGN
+366 QALSRELGN
-375 ILGNDIGQ
+375 LLGNDIGQ

-416 FEELQTGI
+416 FEEFQTGI
-424 ESYQIERKETDDAEK
+424 ESYQIEKKETDDAEK
-439 NFENSTVIEPL
+439 NFENSKVIEPL
-450 AKIAPNKVSQ
+450 AKIAPDKVSQ
-460 SKEAEIIS
+460 SEEAEIIS

-479 ENFNWCKIKKYNF
+479 ENYNWCKIKRYNF
-492 ENKSNYYL
+492 NNKSNYYL
-500 NNFLYENSKIVSNIK
+500 NNYLFENSKTVSNIK

-521 NISQPVKLKKQHD
+521 KISEPVKLKKQQD
-534 GEELDLDSCIESII
+534 GEELDLDSCIESVIE
-548 DIKRGST
+548 IKRGST
-555 PSNKIYKKTNRK
+555 PSNNIYKKTKRE

-578 ISESTNDFIKDTN
+578 ISESTNDFIKNTN
-591 KRIFSSIIEATGILS
+591 KTIFSSIIEATGILS
-606 EAINKSGDDFGL
+606 EAISKTGDDFSL
-618 ATFCSNKR
+618 STFCSNKR
-626 DDVRY
+626 EDVRY
-631 WKIKDFKDKLNK
+631 WKIKDFKDKLNQN
-643 SHINKLES
+643 HINKLES

-661 AAVRQAGDELVSQT
+661 AAVRQGGDELVSKT

-691 IDVDDKEYL
+691 IDVEDNEYL
-700 VEDAK
+700 IEDAK
-705 YAVKR
+705 YAVRR
-710 LAYNGIDVFC
+710 LAYNGVDVFC

-739 YVIIKSAS
+739 FVIIKSAS
-747 ELQKKLPLIYL
+747 ELPKKLPLIYL

>member
-1 MPQGK
+1 MPLGK
-6 IISIKSF
+6 IISNKSF
-13 SNLDNSVR
+13 GGLENNLRS
-21 IKAQKFLKE
+21 KAQKVLKE

-40 KRIEGSGYGELVLKG
+40 KRIESSGYGGLVYKG

-68 FMPIKIFYS
+68 FLPIKIFYS
-77 TLSSVTIKK
+77 TLTSVAIKK
-86 GQKTSY
+86 GQKTSQT
-92 NFCNVCS
+92 FCRVCS
-99 EILGFYNSD
+99 EILDFYTND
-108 KKFLTWLMLIEKM
+108 KKFQSWLILIEKM
-121 TNLAPEALEILLKEM
+121 VNLAPEALEILLLEM
-136 SFLVEKMN
+136 NFLVEKMN
-144 VSQME
+144 VAQIE

-156 RASSGDMEK
+156 RASLGDTDK
-165 RIKLLSLKDN
+165 RIKLLSLKDD
-175 EGLEWLGQSAGIKSF
+175 EGLEWLGQTAGIKSF
-190 KEQENKLKIYTTA
+190 KEQENKLKIYTRA
-203 IWGMNINIK
+203 VWGMDVNVK

-229 NNFVRVP
+229 NNFIRVP

-276 IQVAIISIIEDAR
+276 IQVAIISVIEDAR

-294 IKEFP
+294 IEEFP
-299 GIKELWIP
+299 GLKELWIP

-328 TLFSRLSRALVD
+328 TLFSRLSRVLVD
-340 ENYIDGNGWINRAK
+340 ENYIDGNGWITRAK
-354 DMFFKKKNRWND
+354 DMFFKNKSRWRD
-366 QTLSRELGN
+366 QALSRELGN
-375 ILGNDIGQ
+375 LLGNDIGQ

-416 FEELQTGI
+416 FEEFQTGI
-424 ESYQIERKETDDAEK
+424 ESYQIEKKETDDAEK
-439 NFENSTVIEPL
+439 NFENSKVIEPL
-450 AKIAPNKVSQ
+450 AKIAPDKVSQ
-460 SKEAEIIS
+460 SEEAEIIS

-479 ENFNWCKIKKYNF
+479 ENYNWCKIKRYNF
-492 ENKSNYYL
+492 NNKSNYYL
-500 NNFLYENSKIVSNIK
+500 NNYLFENSKTVSNIK

-521 NISQPVKLKKQHD
+521 KISEPVKLKKQQD
-534 GEELDLDSCIESII
+534 GEELDLDSCIESVIE
-548 DIKRGST
+548 IKRGST
-555 PSNKIYKKTNRK
+555 PSNNIYKKTKRE

-578 ISESTNDFIKDTN
+578 ISESTNDFIKNTN
-591 KRIFSSIIEATGILS
+591 KTIFSSIIEATGILS
-606 EAINKSGDDFGL
+606 EAISKTGDDFSL
-618 ATFCSNKR
+618 STFCSNKR
-626 DDVRY
+626 EDVRY
-631 WKIKDFKDKLNK
+631 WKIKDFKDKLNQN
-643 SHINKLES
+643 HINKLES

-661 AAVRQAGDELVSQT
+661 AAVRQAGDELVSKT

-691 IDVDDKEYL
+691 IDVEDNEYL
-700 VEDAK
+700 IEDAK
-705 YAVKR
+705 YAVRR
-710 LAYNGIDVFC
+710 LAYNGVDVFC

-739 YVIIKSAS
+739 FVIIKSAS
-747 ELQKKLPLIYL
+747 ELPKKLPLIYL

>member
-1 MPQGK
+1 MPLGK
-6 IISIKSF
+6 IISNKSF
-13 SNLDNSVR
+13 GDLENNLRS
-21 IKAQKFLKE
+21 KAQKVLKE

-40 KRIEGSGYGELVLKG
+40 KRIESSGYGELVYKG

-68 FMPIKIFYS
+68 FLPIKIFYS
-77 TLSSVTIKK
+77 TLTSVAIKK
-86 GQKTSY
+86 GQKTSQT
-92 NFCNVCS
+92 FCKVCS
-99 EILGFYNSD
+99 EILESCTND
-108 KKFLTWLMLIEKM
+108 KKFQSWLILIEKM
-121 TNLAPEALEILLKEM
+121 VNLAPEALEILLLEM
-136 SFLVEKMN
+136 NFLVEKMN
-144 VSQME
+144 VAQIE

-156 RASSGDMEK
+156 RASLGDTDK
-165 RIKLLSLKDN
+165 RIKLLSLKDD
-175 EGLEWLGQSAGIKSF
+175 EGLEWLGQTAGIKSF
-190 KEQENKLKIYTTA
+190 KEQENKLKIYTRA
-203 IWGMNINIK
+203 VWGMDVNVK

-229 NNFVRVP
+229 NNFIRVP

-276 IQVAIISIIEDAR
+276 IQVAIISVIEDAR
-289 VELLS
+289 VELLA
-294 IKEFP
+294 IEEFP
-299 GIKELWIP
+299 GLKELWIP

-328 TLFSRLSRALVD
+328 TLFSRLSRVLVD
-340 ENYIDGNGWINRAK
+340 ENYMDGNGWITRAK
-354 DMFFKKKNRWND
+354 DMFFKNKTRWRD
-366 QTLSRELGN
+366 QALSRELGN
-375 ILGNDIGQ
+375 LLGNDIGQ

-416 FEELQTGI
+416 FEEFQTGI
-424 ESYQIERKETDDAEK
+424 ESYQIEKKETDDAEK
-439 NFENSTVIEPL
+439 NFENSKVIEPL
-450 AKIAPNKVSQ
+450 AKIAPDKVSQ
-460 SKEAEIIS
+460 SEEAEIIS

-479 ENFNWCKIKKYNF
+479 ENYNWCKIKRYNF
-492 ENKSNYYL
+492 NNKSNYYL
-500 NNFLYENSKIVSNIK
+500 NNYLFENSKTVSNIK

-521 NISQPVKLKKQHD
+521 KISEPVKLKKQQD
-534 GEELDLDSCIESII
+534 GEELDLDSCIESVIE
-548 DIKRGST
+548 IKRGST
-555 PSNKIYKKTNRK
+555 PSNNIYKKTKRE

-578 ISESTNDFIKDTN
+578 ISESTNDFIKNTN
-591 KRIFSSIIEATGILS
+591 KTIFSSIIEATGILS
-606 EAINKSGDDFGL
+606 EAISRTGDDFSL
-618 ATFCSNKR
+618 STFCSNKR
-626 DDVRY
+626 EDVRY
-631 WKIKDFKDKLNK
+631 WKIKNFKDKLSQN
-643 SHINKLES
+643 HINKLES

-661 AAVRQAGDELVSQT
+661 AAVRQAGDELVSKT

-691 IDVDDKEYL
+691 IDVEDNEYL
-700 VEDAK
+700 IEDAK
-705 YAVKR
+705 YAVRR
-710 LAYNGIDVFC
+710 LAYNGVDVFC

-739 YVIIKSAS
+739 FVIIKSAS
-747 ELQKKLPLIYL
+747 ELPKKLPLIYL

>member
-1 MPQGK
+1 MPLGK
-6 IISIKSF
+6 IISNKSF
-13 SNLDNSVR
+13 GGLENNLRS
-21 IKAQKFLKE
+21 KAQKVLKE

-40 KRIEGSGYGELVLKG
+40 KRIESSGYGELVYKE

-68 FMPIKIFYS
+68 FLPIKIFYS
-77 TLSSVTIKK
+77 TLTSVAIKK
-86 GQKTSY
+86 GQKTSQT
-92 NFCNVCS
+92 FCRVCS
-99 EILGFYNSD
+99 EILDFYTND
-108 KKFLTWLMLIEKM
+108 KKFQSWLILIEKM
-121 TNLAPEALEILLKEM
+121 VNLAPEALEILLLEM
-136 SFLVEKMN
+136 NFLVEKMN
-144 VSQME
+144 VAQIE

-156 RASSGDMEK
+156 RASLGDTDK
-165 RIKLLSLKDN
+165 RIKLLSLKDD
-175 EGLEWLGQSAGIKSF
+175 EGLEWLGQTAGIKSF
-190 KEQENKLKIYTTA
+190 KEQENKLKIYTRA
-203 IWGMNINIK
+203 VWGMDVNVK

-229 NNFVRVP
+229 NNFIRVP

-276 IQVAIISIIEDAR
+276 IQVAIISVIEDAR

-294 IKEFP
+294 IEEFP
-299 GIKELWIP
+299 GLKELWIP

-328 TLFSRLSRALVD
+328 TLFSRLSRVLVD
-340 ENYIDGNGWINRAK
+340 ENYIDGNGWITRAK
-354 DMFFKKKNRWND
+354 DMFFKNKSRWRD
-366 QTLSRELGN
+366 QALSRELGN
-375 ILGNDIGQ
+375 LLGNDIGQ

-416 FEELQTGI
+416 FEEFQTGI
-424 ESYQIERKETDDAEK
+424 ESYQIEKKETDDAEK
-439 NFENSTVIEPL
+439 NFENSKVIEPL
-450 AKIAPNKVSQ
+450 AKIAPDKVSQ
-460 SKEAEIIS
+460 SEEAEIIS

-479 ENFNWCKIKKYNF
+479 ENYNWCKIKRYNF
-492 ENKSNYYL
+492 NNKSNYYL
-500 NNFLYENSKIVSNIK
+500 NNYLFENSKTVSNIK

-521 NISQPVKLKKQHD
+521 KISEPVKLKKQQD
-534 GEELDLDSCIESII
+534 GEELDLDSCIESVIE
-548 DIKRGST
+548 IKRGST
-555 PSNKIYKKTNRK
+555 PSNNIYKKTKRE

-578 ISESTNDFIKDTN
+578 ISESTNDFIKNTN
-591 KRIFSSIIEATGILS
+591 KTIFSSIIEATGILS
-606 EAINKSGDDFGL
+606 EAISKTGDDFSL
-618 ATFCSNKR
+618 STFCSNKR
-626 DDVRY
+626 EDVRY
-631 WKIKDFKDKLNK
+631 WKIKDFKDKLNQN
-643 SHINKLES
+643 HINKLES

-661 AAVRQAGDELVSQT
+661 AAVRQAGDELVSKT

-691 IDVDDKEYL
+691 IDVEDNEYL
-700 VEDAK
+700 IEDAK
-705 YAVKR
+705 YAVRR
-710 LAYNGIDVFC
+710 LAYNGVDVFC

-739 YVIIKSAS
+739 FVIIKSAS
-747 ELQKKLPLIYL
+747 ELPKKLPLIYL

>member
-1 MPQGK
+1 MPLGK
-6 IISIKSF
+6 IISNKSF
-13 SNLDNSVR
+13 GDLENNLRS
-21 IKAQKFLKE
+21 KAQKVLKE

-40 KRIEGSGYGELVLKG
+40 KRIESSGYGELVYKG

-68 FMPIKIFYS
+68 FLPIKIFYS
-77 TLSSVTIKK
+77 TLTSVAIKK
-86 GQKTSY
+86 GQKTSQT
-92 NFCNVCS
+92 FCKVCS
-99 EILGFYNSD
+99 EILESCTND
-108 KKFLTWLMLIEKM
+108 KKFQSWLILIEKM
-121 TNLAPEALEILLKEM
+121 VNLAPEALEILLLEM
-136 SFLVEKMN
+136 NFLVEKMN
-144 VSQME
+144 VAQIE

-156 RASSGDMEK
+156 RASLGDTDK

-175 EGLEWLGQSAGIKSF
+175 EGLEWLGQTAGIKSF
-190 KEQENKLKIYTTA
+190 KEQENKLKIYTRA
-203 IWGMNINIK
+203 VWGMDVNVK

-229 NNFVRVP
+229 NNFIRVP

-276 IQVAIISIIEDAR
+276 IQVAIISVIEDAR
-289 VELLS
+289 VELLA
-294 IKEFP
+294 IEEFP
-299 GIKELWIP
+299 GLKELWIP

-328 TLFSRLSRALVD
+328 TLFSRLSRVLVD
-340 ENYIDGNGWINRAK
+340 ENYMDGNGWITRAK
-354 DMFFKKKNRWND
+354 DMFFKNKTRWRD
-366 QTLSRELGN
+366 QALSRELGN
-375 ILGNDIGQ
+375 LLGNDIGQ

-416 FEELQTGI
+416 FEEFQTGI
-424 ESYQIERKETDDAEK
+424 ESYQIEKKETDDAEK
-439 NFENSTVIEPL
+439 NFENSKVIEPL
-450 AKIAPNKVSQ
+450 AKIAPDKVSQ
-460 SKEAEIIS
+460 SEEAEIIS

-479 ENFNWCKIKKYNF
+479 ENYNWCKIKRYNF
-492 ENKSNYYL
+492 NNKSNYYL
-500 NNFLYENSKIVSNIK
+500 NNYLFENSKTVSNIK

-521 NISQPVKLKKQHD
+521 KISEPVKLKKQQD
-534 GEELDLDSCIESII
+534 GEELDLDSCIESVIE
-548 DIKRGST
+548 IKRGST
-555 PSNKIYKKTNRK
+555 PSNNIYKKTSRK

-578 ISESTNDFIKDTN
+578 ISESTNDFIKNTN
-591 KRIFSSIIEATGILS
+591 KTIFSSIIEATGILS
-606 EAINKSGDDFGL
+606 EAISRTGDDFSL
-618 ATFCSNKR
+618 STFCSNKR
-626 DDVRY
+626 EDVRY
-631 WKIKDFKDKLNK
+631 WKIKNFKDKLSQN
-643 SHINKLES
+643 HINKLES

-661 AAVRQAGDELVSQT
+661 AAVRQAGDELVSKT

-691 IDVDDKEYL
+691 IDVEDNEYL
-700 VEDAK
+700 IEDAK
-705 YAVKR
+705 SAVRR
-710 LAYNGIDVFC
+710 LAYNGVDVFC

-739 YVIIKSAS
+739 FVIIKSAS
-747 ELQKKLPLIYL
+747 ELPKKLPLIYL

>member
-21 IKAQKFLKE
+21 IKAQKFLRE

-40 KRIEGSGYGELVLKG
+40 KRIESSGYGELVLKG

-299 GIKELWIP
+299 GLKELWIP

-643 SHINKLES
+643 SHINRLES

>member
-1 MPQGK
+1 MPLGK
-6 IISIKSF
+6 IISNKSF
-13 SNLDNSVR
+13 GDLENNLRS
-21 IKAQKFLKE
+21 KAQKVLKE

-40 KRIEGSGYGELVLKG
+40 KRIESSGYGGLVYKG

-68 FMPIKIFYS
+68 FLPIKIFYS
-77 TLSSVTIKK
+77 TLTSVAIKK
-86 GQKTSY
+86 GQKTSQT
-92 NFCNVCS
+92 FCKVCS
-99 EILGFYNSD
+99 EILESCTND
-108 KKFLTWLMLIEKM
+108 KKFQSWLILIEKM
-121 TNLAPEALEILLKEM
+121 VNLAPEALEILLLEM
-136 SFLVEKMN
+136 NFLVEKMN
-144 VSQME
+144 VAQIE

-156 RASSGDMEK
+156 RASLGDTDK

-175 EGLEWLGQSAGIKSF
+175 EGLEWLGQTAGIKSF
-190 KEQENKLKIYTTA
+190 KEQENKLKIYTRA
-203 IWGMNINIK
+203 VWGMDVNVK

-229 NNFVRVP
+229 NNFIRVP

-276 IQVAIISIIEDAR
+276 IQVAIISVIEDAR
-289 VELLS
+289 VELLA
-294 IKEFP
+294 IEEFP
-299 GIKELWIP
+299 GLKELWIP

-328 TLFSRLSRALVD
+328 TLFSRLSRVLVD
-340 ENYIDGNGWINRAK
+340 ENYMDGNGWITRAK
-354 DMFFKKKNRWND
+354 DMFFKNKTRWRD
-366 QTLSRELGN
+366 QALSRELGN
-375 ILGNDIGQ
+375 LLGNDIGQ

-416 FEELQTGI
+416 FEEFQTGI
-424 ESYQIERKETDDAEK
+424 ESYQIEKKETDDAEK
-439 NFENSTVIEPL
+439 NFENSKVIEPL
-450 AKIAPNKVSQ
+450 AKIAPDKVSQ
-460 SKEAEIIS
+460 SEEAEIIS

-479 ENFNWCKIKKYNF
+479 ENYNWCKIKRYNF
-492 ENKSNYYL
+492 NNKSNYYL
-500 NNFLYENSKIVSNIK
+500 NNYLFENSKTVSNIK

-521 NISQPVKLKKQHD
+521 KISEPVKLKKQQD
-534 GEELDLDSCIESII
+534 GEELDLDSCIESVIE
-548 DIKRGST
+548 IKRGST
-555 PSNKIYKKTNRK
+555 PSNNIYKKTSRK

-578 ISESTNDFIKDTN
+578 ISESTNDFIKNTN
-591 KRIFSSIIEATGILS
+591 KTIFSSIIEATGILS
-606 EAINKSGDDFGL
+606 EAISRTGDDFSL
-618 ATFCSNKR
+618 STFCSNKR
-626 DDVRY
+626 EDVRY
-631 WKIKDFKDKLNK
+631 WKIKNFKDKLSQN
-643 SHINKLES
+643 HINKLES

-661 AAVRQAGDELVSQT
+661 AAVRQAGDELVSKT

-691 IDVDDKEYL
+691 IDVEDNEYL
-700 VEDAK
+700 IEDAK
-705 YAVKR
+705 YAVRR
-710 LAYNGIDVFC
+710 LAYNGVDVFC

-739 YVIIKSAS
+739 FVIIKSAS
-747 ELQKKLPLIYL
+747 ELPKKLPLIYL

>member
-1 MPQGK
+1 MPLGK
-6 IISIKSF
+6 IISSKSF
-13 SNLDNSVR
+13 GSLENNLR
-21 IKAQKFLKE
+21 TKAQKVLKE

-40 KRIEGSGYGELVLKG
+40 KRIESSGYGDLVYKG
-55 FSKTSLDIIEKFG
+55 FSRTSLDIIEKFG
-68 FMPIKIFYS
+68 FLPIKIFYS
-77 TLSSVTIKK
+77 TLSSISIKR
-86 GQKTSY
+86 GQKIS
-92 NFCNVCS
+92 NIFCNVCS
-99 EILGFYNSD
+99 EILEFYNND
-108 KKFLTWLMLIEKM
+108 KKFQSWLILIEKM
-121 TNLAPEALEILLKEM
+121 TNLAPEALEVLLQQM
-136 SFLVEKMN
+136 NFLVEKMN
-144 VSQME
+144 VSQIE

-175 EGLEWLGQSAGIKSF
+175 EGLEWLGQTAGIKSF
-190 KEQENKLKIYTTA
+190 KEQENKLKIYTRA
-203 IWGMNINIK
+203 VWGMDINIK
-212 EIPISNTK
+212 EISISNTK

-229 NNFVRVP
+229 NNFIRVP

-264 THKRFEIGKLKP
+264 TNKKFEIGKLKP

-299 GIKELWIP
+299 GLKELWIP

-340 ENYIDGNGWINRAK
+340 ENYVDGNGWITRAK
-354 DMFFKKKNRWND
+354 DMFFKNKERWED

-375 ILGNDIGQ
+375 LLGNDIGQ

-424 ESYQIERKETDDAEK
+424 ESYQVEKKETDDAEK
-439 NFENSTVIEPL
+439 NFENSAVIEPL
-450 AKIAPNKVSQ
+450 SKIAPNKVSQ
-460 SKEAEIIS
+460 SEEAEIIS

-479 ENFNWCKIKKYNF
+479 ENYNWCKVKKYNF
-492 ENKSNYYL
+492 NNKSSYYL
-500 NNFLYENSKIVSNIK
+500 NNYLFENSKTVTNIK

-521 NISQPVKLKKQHD
+521 KISQPVKLKKQQD
-534 GEELDLDSCIESII
+534 GEELDLDSCIESVIE
-548 DIKRGST
+548 IKRGST
-555 PSNKIYKKTNRK
+555 PSNNIYKKTNRK

-578 ISESTNDFIKDTN
+578 ISESTNDFIKNTN
-591 KRIFSSIIEATGILS
+591 KTIFSSIIEATGILS
-606 EAINKSGDDFGL
+606 EAINKTGDDFSL
-618 ATFCSNKR
+618 STFCSNKR
-626 DDVRY
+626 EDVRY
-631 WKIKDFKDKLNK
+631 WKIKDFKDKLNQN
-643 SHINKLES
+643 HINKLES
-651 MKPGFSTRLG
+651 MEPGFSTRLG
-661 AAVRQAGDELVSQT
+661 AAVRQAGDELVSKT

-691 IDVDDKEYL
+691 IDVEDNEYL
-700 VEDAK
+700 IEDAK
-705 YAVKR
+705 YAVRR
-710 LAYNGIDVFC
+710 LAYNGVDVFC

-747 ELQKKLPLIYL
+747 ELPKKLPLIYL